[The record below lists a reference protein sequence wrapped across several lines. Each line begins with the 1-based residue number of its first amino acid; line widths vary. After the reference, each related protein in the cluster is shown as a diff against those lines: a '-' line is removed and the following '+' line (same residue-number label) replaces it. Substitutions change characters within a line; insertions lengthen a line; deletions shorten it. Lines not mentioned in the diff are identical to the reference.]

1 MPLTFAAIA
10 TRWCYLDGRD
20 RMLIVTDDEMQGIA
34 ESIRVDSAP
43 FVKGIDLINLDET
56 EDHGSITGPSAFI
69 SRLLP
74 GDLLLVNIGC
84 ESFITKGWGQVFRAF
99 DKPENVRAKYAFIRP
114 TITREALLEGLNTP
128 QELPQRI
135 TRQFAAIQR
144 GATVRVT
151 ASGGTDLTC
160 CVNSPHTIAYST
172 PGAGETCYL
181 PPAETSFGIVEGS
194 ANGVIVVDI
203 TVGELRVHA
212 DLLDSLG
219 RVDVPVALTVQN
231 GEITEIAGGDIATRL
246 RDSLWHLPD
255 NCRKVIELGIGLST
269 MTPTGII
276 GIDESIAGT
285 CHFGIGNDLGYGGT
299 NDAPIHL
306 DVVMQSPTIHPA

>member
-1 MPLTFAAIA
+1 
-10 TRWCYLDGRD
+10 
-20 RMLIVTDDEMQGIA
+20 
-34 ESIRVDSAP
+34 
-43 FVKGIDLINLDET
+43 GIDLINLDEI
-56 EDHGSITGPSAFI
+56 DDYGSIVADI

-84 ESFITKGWGQVFRAF
+84 GSFITKGWGQLFRAF
-99 DKPENVRAKYAFIRP
+99 EKPENVRAKYAFIRP
-114 TITREALLEGLNTP
+114 TITRKALLEGLNTP
-128 QELPQRI
+128 QELPPS
-135 TRQFAAIQR
+135 TARQFEAMQR

-151 ASGGTDLTC
+151 ASSGTDLTF
-160 CVNSPHTIAYST
+160 CVNSPHTIAYKT
-172 PGAGETCYL
+172 PGTGETCYL

-194 ANGVIVVDI
+194 ANGVIVVDV

-212 DLLDSLG
+212 DLIDSLG
-219 RVDVPVALTVQN
+219 LVDVPVALTVQN
-231 GEITEIAGGDIATRL
+231 GEITEITGGDIATRL
-246 RDSLWHLPD
+246 HNKLWHLPD
-255 NCRKVIELGIGLST
+255 NCRRVIELGIGLST

-306 DVVMQSPTIHPA
+306 DVVVQSPTIHLA